1 LKLLPLPAFNLLML
15 AAFSDAEAACK
26 AVNAVFSTGIV
37 PSGLEFME
45 KKAVEMSAQ
54 YLGVTP
60 LITSDQLLIEVD
72 GNDLNSLQQDCESMA
87 EVLQT
92 FGVVEILFA
101 DSDAQKRD
109 LWQLRRNVSNAVKQL
124 ATIKLG
130 EDTVVPRSKLPE
142 LLRGAKIIAA
152 QHGLDTVCWGHL
164 GDGNLHINI
173 ISTQPVTPQFYAS
186 AVSAKH
192 AIFEL
197 THHLGGMLSAEHGV
211 GFVQKPFVSIF
222 YSTLHLDI
230 LRGIKKVF
238 DPKGILNP
246 HKIMNDSS
254 L

>member
-1 LKLLPLPAFNLLML
+1 LRLLPMPAFNLLML

-54 YLGVTP
+54 YLGITP

-72 GNDLNSLQQDCESMA
+72 GNDLDVLQNDCERMA

-92 FGVVEILFA
+92 FGVSEILFA
-101 DSDAQKRD
+101 DSEAQKRD

-124 ATIKLG
+124 TTIKLG

-142 LLRGAKIIAA
+142 LLRGAKVIAQ
-152 QHGLDTVCWGHL
+152 QHDLDTVCWGHL

-173 ISTQPVTPQFYAS
+173 ISVKPVTPEFYA
-186 AVSAKH
+186 AALAAKQ

-197 THHLGGMLSAEHGV
+197 THQLGGMLSAEHGV
-211 GFVQKPFVSIF
+211 GLVQMPFVSIF
-222 YSTLHLDI
+222 YSAVHLDL

-246 HKIMNDSS
+246 NKVMVNGEW
-254 L
+254 